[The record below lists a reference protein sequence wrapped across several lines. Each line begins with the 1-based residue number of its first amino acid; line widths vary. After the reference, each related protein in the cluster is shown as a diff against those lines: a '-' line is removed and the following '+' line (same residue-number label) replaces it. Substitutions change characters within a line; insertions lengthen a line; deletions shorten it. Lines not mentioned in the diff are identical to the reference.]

1 MTVADSVARDE
12 PPQALLCR
20 TCLVVGALIAAAV
33 IGSFLY
39 LDIGY
44 GDLLTGESLRQ
55 MGRLVAEFFP
65 PDLSSAFLVK
75 TAWAALQTL
84 AVSAWGTLLAAV
96 AGVCLALPASGRFG
110 SLPRQVARLVLN
122 LLRSVPE
129 LVWAVL
135 MVLAAGLGPFAG
147 VLALAL
153 HTSGVFGRLFAE
165 TLENASREPEEAL
178 VQSGSGAVPAFFYG
192 SLPLV
197 QPQWV
202 AYVLYRWEMNIR
214 MAAVLGFVGAGGL
227 GQMLYFHLSLFQQP
241 QAATVLGAM
250 CVLVIL
256 VDATS
261 NRWRRRLAAA
271 HT

>member
-1 MTVADSVARDE
+1 
-12 PPQALLCR
+12 
-20 TCLVVGALIAAAV
+20 
-33 IGSFLY
+33 
-39 LDIGY
+39 
-44 GDLLTGESLRQ
+44 
-55 MGRLVAEFFP
+55 
-65 PDLSSAFLVK
+65 
-75 TAWAALQTL
+75 
-84 AVSAWGTLLAAV
+84 
-96 AGVCLALPASGRFG
+96 
-110 SLPRQVARLVLN
+110 VLN

-178 VQSGSGAVPAFFYG
+178 VQSGSGAMPAFFYG

-202 AYVLYRWEMNIR
+202 AYILYRWEMNIR

-250 CVLVIL
+250 CVLVIV